1 MQTKFVEWRASI
13 SLMFIEMNQCIVK
26 KQIRQ
31 VVVLKTDANTFGECP
46 SMSLKFIKKE

>member
-1 MQTKFVEWRASI
+1 
-13 SLMFIEMNQCIVK
+13 MFIEMNQCIVK

-46 SMSLKFIKKE
+46 SMSLKFITPFLIQNAHFVGSYEW